1 MTRSGK
7 TLEHRA
13 RQKGERGVGTR
24 RCVSRAKG
32 EAQTT
37 GRGRDPGS
45 RGQAAHLSLRSLLHG
60 ARRASSGAQRN
71 RPQRVRVSD
80 VPCRVSSVCSR
91 VEVSGGPK
99 NRGLVII
106 ILRVSR
112 GRRIGGD
119 LESFGKVVASG
130 LCMHTRR
137 VLTGLG
143 QVQQR
148 GPPARV

>member
-1 MTRSGK
+1 MSEEWEPGDASLERRVKHRRQGEEETLVPAARLLTCPSGPSS
-7 TLEHRA
+7 TA
-13 RQKGERGVGTR
+13 RK
-24 RCVSRAKG
+24 
-32 EAQTT
+32 
-37 GRGRDPGS
+37 
-45 RGQAAHLSLRSLLHG
+45 
-60 ARRASSGAQRN
+60 ASSGAQRN
-71 RPQRVRVSD
+71 RPQRLRVSD
-80 VPCRVSSVCSR
+80 VSCRVSSVCSR
-91 VEVSGGPK
+91 VQVSGGPK

-130 LCMHTRR
+130 LCTHTRR